1 MLNFGEN
8 SMSAINTLEKVNRVE
23 VIDESGRAYT
33 CYNAENVV
41 MQLQDDGKTLKLF
54 VDWDG
59 SEKNAKAK
67 LESILKGWG
76 KTNDIT

>member
-1 MLNFGEN
+1 MTT
-8 SMSAINTLEKVNRVE
+8 INALEKVTRVE

-41 MQLQDDGKTLKLF
+41 MQLQDDGRTLKLF

-59 SEKNAKAK
+59 SMTTTKAK
-67 LESILKGWG
+67 LERILNGWG
-76 KTNDIT
+76 NRYEE